1 MLSLFLS
8 CFWSTTEEMKDLK
21 TKAVKIL
28 LFAPILGFIE
38 LITFPLAIF
47 GYALWFVICNGKCL
61 IYKKPKPCF
70 NFLIFFF

>member
-47 GYALWFVICNGKCL
+47 GYALWFVICNGKRTLCKNL
-61 IYKKPKPCF
+61 IPFF
-70 NFLIFFF
+70 NLNIF